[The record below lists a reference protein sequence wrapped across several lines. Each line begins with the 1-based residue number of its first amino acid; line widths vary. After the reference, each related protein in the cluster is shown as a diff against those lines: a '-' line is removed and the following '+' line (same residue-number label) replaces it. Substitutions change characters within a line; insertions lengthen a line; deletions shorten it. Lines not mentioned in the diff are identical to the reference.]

1 MIKGPVVMK
10 GYRNLPEKTAEAFTE
25 DGFLLTGDIGEF
37 DEDGYLRIV
46 DRKKELII
54 TAAGQEPLAREHRGA
69 AEADPAGQPGDRDR
83 RPPQVHQRAAD
94 PRRRGGR
101 RAGRRSTGVEG
112 DLADAGRAARS

>member
-10 GYRNLPEKTAEAFTE
+10 GYRNLPEKTAETFTE

-54 TAAGQEPLAREHRGA
+54 TAAGQEPLARQHRGA
-69 AEADPAGQPGDRDR
+69 AEADSRWSA
-83 RPPQVHQRAAD
+83 
-94 PRRRGGR
+94 
-101 RAGRRSTGVEG
+101 RRSRSAT
-112 DLADAGRAARS
+112 AASTSARF